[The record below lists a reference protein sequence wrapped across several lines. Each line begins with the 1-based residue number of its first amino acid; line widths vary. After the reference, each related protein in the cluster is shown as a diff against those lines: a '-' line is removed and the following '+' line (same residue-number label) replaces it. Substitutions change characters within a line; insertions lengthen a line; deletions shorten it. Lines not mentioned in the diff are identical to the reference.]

1 MYNEW
6 NAQMKIVEML
16 QYLSKEHS
24 KQLYIIDRYEASE
37 EKLVLNGDFHHD
49 YHVIFDTFKK
59 YEKLRKHYYVEIS
72 DNTYQD
78 LYTYKDITCS
88 VWRAEGQNWHPWQIS
103 LTMMVP
109 NFIYQYVDEKKL
121 PVQLACGGYRERY
134 DFDFSKKVYFEDWKL
149 AVELIKDTQEK
160 NEAMIKASV
169 RNAKYAAIHS
179 IGKDEVDE

>member
-6 NAQMKIVEML
+6 DAQMKIVDML

-24 KQLYIIDRYEASE
+24 KQLYIIDRYEATE
-37 EKLVLNGDFHHD
+37 TKLVLNGDFHHD
-49 YHVIFDTFKK
+49 YHVIFDNFKNF
-59 YEKLRKHYYVEIS
+59 ELIRKHYYLEIA
-72 DNTYQD
+72 DNTYKD
-78 LYTYKDITCS
+78 MYTYKDITCS

-121 PVQLACGGYRERY
+121 PVSLACGGCRERY
-134 DFDFSKKVYFEDWKL
+134 DFDFSKKVDFEDWKL

>member
-6 NAQMKIVEML
+6 DAQMKIVDML

-24 KQLYIIDRYEASE
+24 KQLYIIDRYKATE

-49 YHVIFDTFKK
+49 YHMIFDPFKK
-59 YEKLRKHYYVEIS
+59 YEKLRKSYYFEIA
-72 DNTYQD
+72 DNTYKD
-78 LYTYKDITCS
+78 LYTYRDITCCL
-88 VWRAEGQNWHPWQIS
+88 WRASGQNWHPLQIS
-103 LTMMVP
+103 LSVMIP

-121 PVQLACGGYRERY
+121 PVSLATGGYRERY
-134 DFDFSKKVYFEDWKL
+134 DFDFSEKVDFEDWKL

-160 NEAMIKASV
+160 NKAMIRASV

-179 IGKDEVDE
+179 IGKDED

>member
-6 NAQMKIVEML
+6 NAQMKIVDML
-16 QYLSKEHS
+16 QYFAKEHS
-24 KQLYIIDRYEASE
+24 KQLYIIDHHQATE
-37 EKLVLNGDFHHD
+37 EKLILNGDFHHD
-49 YHVIFDTFKK
+49 YHVIFDPIKK
-59 YEKLRKHYYVEIS
+59 FEKIGKRYILEIA
-72 DNTYQD
+72 DNTYSG
-78 LYTYKDITCS
+78 LYAYKDITCS
-88 VWRAEGQNWHPWQIS
+88 VWRASGSNWHPWQIS

-134 DFDFSKKVYFEDWKL
+134 DFDFSKDVDFEDWKL
-149 AVELIKDTQEK
+149 AVALIKDTQDN

-179 IGKDEVDE
+179 ICKDEE